1 MPRNPCADFTGSVAA
16 SYVVGD
22 HLKPDPSASVAAI
35 PRPSACPGLGRVV
48 SALDGG
54 ICRVK
59 LPGGLLTSAQAR
71 AVAEVARM
79 CASGVLELTNR
90 SNLQIRGVREGEQA
104 ALVAYLLAA
113 GLGPRQAAADDVR
126 NLLLSPAVGRDPAA
140 QLDTRPLAER
150 LLALLQDTAEF
161 HDLSAKFAL
170 QLDGGEALAMLDHP
184 HDIWLSALPG
194 GKHLA
199 FGLAG
204 TPRDQALA
212 CIETEQAELLVKAV
226 LQLFLELAGEHSR
239 MRQLLAELPVA
250 GFLTHLQA
258 RLPFVLGAPLV
269 APQRNESDSAAL
281 GFHAQAQAGLVM
293 LLAGAPLGR
302 LEATQL
308 WALADLADAEGS
320 GELRLTPW
328 QGVLLPDVATDRQ
341 AIVAQTMSDIGLLL
355 DASAPLTRMLACS
368 GTAGCAK
375 AAADTKADALRLA
388 DHLGPHGPAQVHLC
402 GCPRSCAA
410 AHIAPYTLLAQ
421 PGGRYDLYRR
431 EQGQAGFGRLLA
443 TSLDIDQA
451 GEHLAAGTPE

>member
-1 MPRNPCADFTGSVAA
+1 MPA
-16 SYVVGD
+16 
-22 HLKPDPSASVAAI
+22 K
-35 PRPSACPGLGRVV
+35 
-48 SALDGG
+48 DGG

-71 AVAEVARM
+71 AVVATARTH
-79 CASGVLELTNR
+79 ASGVLELTNR
-90 SNLQIRGVREGEQA
+90 SNLQIRGVREECQG
-104 ALVAYLLAA
+104 ALVQQLLDA
-113 GLGPRQAAADDVR
+113 GLGPRHADADDVR
-126 NLLLSPAVGRDPAA
+126 NVLISPAAGRDPAA
-140 QLDTRPLAER
+140 HLDTRPLAER
-150 LLALLQDTAEF
+150 LLALLQDVPAF
-161 HDLSAKFAL
+161 RDLSPKFAV
-170 QLDGGEALAMLDHP
+170 QLDGGESLAMLEHP

-194 GKHLA
+194 GTQMA

-204 TPRDQALA
+204 CPRGGALGVVAVDQAVQLVEA
-212 CIETEQAELLVKAV
+212 LLH
-226 LQLFLELAGEHSR
+226 LFLDLAGEHSR
-239 MRQLLAELPVA
+239 LRQLLAELPA
-250 GFLTHLQA
+250 QAFLA
-258 RLPFVLGAPLV
+258 RLPFDFQPETPCFASPALEGTPLGM
-269 APQRNESDSAAL
+269 
-281 GFHAQAQAGLVM
+281 HAQGQPGQVM

-302 LEATQL
+302 LYAEQL
-308 WALADLADAEGS
+308 QALADLADAEGS

-341 AIVAQTMSDIGLLL
+341 SIVAQAVSDIGLLL
-355 DASAPLTRMLACS
+355 DACAPLARMLACS

-375 AAADTKADALRLA
+375 GAADTKADALRLA

-443 TSLDIDQA
+443 ASLDIDQA

>member
-1 MPRNPCADFTGSVAA
+1 MK
-16 SYVVGD
+16 
-22 HLKPDPSASVAAI
+22 HDPSASVAAI
-35 PRPSACPGLGRVV
+35 PRPSACPGLWRVV

-71 AVAEVARM
+71 AMAEAARM

-90 SNLQIRGVREGEQA
+90 SNLQIRGVREGEQS
-104 ALVAYLLAA
+104 ALVAHLLAA

-126 NLLLSPAVGRDPAA
+126 NLLLSPAAGRDPAA
-140 QLDTRPLAER
+140 HLDTRPLADR
-150 LLALLQDTAEF
+150 LLALLQDTPEF
-161 HDLSAKFAL
+161 HALSAKFAL

-184 HDIWLSALPG
+184 HDIWLSALSG
-194 GKHLA
+194 GTQLA

-212 CIETEQAELLVKAV
+212 SIQLEQAEPLVKTA

-239 MRQLLAELPVA
+239 MRQLLAELPRA
-250 GFLTHLQA
+250 DFLTRLRA
-258 RLPFVLGAPLV
+258 RLPFALGASPV
-269 APQRNESDSAAL
+269 APQRSELDGAAL
-281 GFHAQAQAGLVM
+281 GAHAQAQPGLVM
-293 LLAGAPLGR
+293 WLAGAPLGR

-308 WALADLADAEGS
+308 WALADLAETEGS

-328 QGVLLPDVATDRQ
+328 QGVLLPDIPATRQ
-341 AIVAQTMSDIGLLL
+341 AAVAEVLTDIGLLL
-355 DASAPLTRMLACS
+355 DTRAPLARLLACS
-368 GTAGCAK
+368 GSAGCAK
-375 AAADTKADALRLA
+375 AAADTKVDALRLA
-388 DHLGPHGPAQVHLC
+388 ERLGLNGPAQMHLS

-451 GEHLAAGTPE
+451 GERLAAGNSE